1 MIATACSVR
10 GDRALG
16 GASMKLARLASASLL
31 ALTLWFMGEPALAQQ
46 EQALIAG
53 IGRMSCAYWRSE
65 SINEGAAWILGF
77 WSGLNHANART
88 VGQHTNS
95 EGINA
100 EVRKGCAAGTS
111 MNLAGYSFSAA
122 IEKVRKEQSE

>member
-1 MIATACSVR
+1 
-10 GDRALG
+10 
-16 GASMKLARLASASLL
+16 MKLACLASASLL

-88 VGQHTNS
+88 VGQHTNG
-95 EGINA
+95 EGIIA
-100 EVRKGCAAGTS
+100 EVRRVCAARPS
-111 MNLAGYSFSAA
+111 MTLAGATFTAYSEMASKAQGDQ
-122 IEKVRKEQSE
+122 KLGHPMRH